1 MGCVP
6 IVWYNS
12 LVIART
18 GKIIKSQDENK
29 ASGSYFFTKFFLY
42 VEIFPQPFFE

>member
-1 MGCVP
+1 MVMGCVP

-29 ASGSYFFTKFFLY
+29 ASGSYFLPNSSFM
-42 VEIFPQPFFE
+42 